1 MGIAIPQ
8 VITPSKATG
17 AQVIDGSLKFDSTK
31 KTVLHRTFSAGN
43 SRTWTFSMWTKK
55 QNNDCHFL
63 SSGTAANRLNAG
75 WVQGSD
81 KLFIYIAQS
90 SSEVF
95 NVNSVARFRDN
106 GWYHI
111 VIAAD
116 TTNANN
122 DDRIIAYVNGDR
134 IYDWTGNTTID
145 QNASTHF
152 NNANSHAIGNRY
164 YNNSDYVSGLIAQ
177 TYLIDGAALGP
188 DSFGF
193 TDPLTNTWKPKK
205 YTDEVNFISG
215 PTNFTN
221 ISTLAAL
228 ANSTL
233 DSSYNDVSKVFD
245 GSGTGVRTVS
255 EASGLGEKLS
265 ITFSPAITL
274 DNETVSIDTS
284 STYQGMFVT
293 VDGADGSR
301 VSGSDSNVTTLTTG
315 SLSGSLSKI
324 TVDNGTDSSGRP
336 ASILRIRIGGVT
348 LLDPYGGVNGFYLPL
363 DGNSPIGKDQSG
375 NGNDFTPVNFGGSK
389 SPDKATGAKPIL
401 NTLPGGAHATVGV
414 FGSRENVG
422 YAVTVYNDGGGNKYY
437 IDGVKQ
443 DTVTGLIRGATYT
456 FDTSD
461 STVSSHPFRF
471 SATSNGSHGGGSEYT
486 NGVAAITGAAT
497 TITVPHDAPNTLYY
511 YCTSH
516 SGMGA
521 DITGITTNEK
531 LADQYA
537 SHATL
542 ALPLV
547 GSSVDVC
554 ASIACT
560 STAKAITSNG
570 TVAASSIESNFYSGS
585 FLFDGDSDYFTFAPG
600 ADFAFGTGDFTV
612 ECWCY
617 SKNRGT
623 YDYIIDGRNSGQTT
637 GTWTLAY
644 GYAGGNGRLEFASGG
659 VGGTLLE
666 CPAANNPE
674 AGRWFHVAVA
684 RSGTSLKMFID
695 GVEVT
700 SATNST
706 DFSTSPSTSYIGT
719 RYSQQHY
726 WDGYMQDIRVYK
738 GVAKYTSDFTPASTN
753 PDILPDS
760 PSGVVGS
767 SKLAKIQSTGGSVAF
782 SGGSGGSDIKWTGT
796 VSATHTL
803 DYYIFASGNQS
814 AGAGPV
820 FLSDGT
826 DGYQFDFS
834 TGTDDLIRAEKA
846 GGGSDTGY
854 QRLNKGWNHVR
865 LVSQTTSAAMY
876 INGRAAGTF
885 SPAGGVIGSATFYIG
900 TKARLASSVWFRG
913 FICNVRIIEAALTG
927 TDTPVI
933 DENGII
939 ASSEGGTSA
948 IFLWPGVNSLTENT
962 GTSGDT
968 ITATADPVLTKFNPF
983 TYTDIDIVRGQD
995 TGENYCTIN
1004 PLDNPGVS
1012 PYGNQGA
1019 VISNGNLDIAAD
1031 GGSYAMRKG
1040 TIAVPSSGKWY
1051 YEATVN
1057 GTAASRSSSSQ
1068 ASGIGLIKSN
1078 VITDGNAPITDNH
1091 TLWLGD
1097 SGYGKPFGSGT
1108 RSSWSDQT
1116 IDKGDVISLA
1126 LDMDANTFDF
1136 KVEGISVQS
1145 GDINTTEPVHPFV
1158 FSATTSNT
1166 NLTLNFGQ
1174 KPFKF
1179 PPPEGYLPLNNV
1191 NTRPVKVI
1199 SRPDQYVGVA
1209 TYRGTGANQQINVGL
1224 KPDLV
1229 IIKGRDGDYDF
1240 VWQDTVRGLNK
1251 TITSNRTKEE
1261 TTDNDG
1267 VLSVDVSGFVVGA
1280 NTAGFQ
1286 SDELNKSGK
1295 NYVTYCF
1302 KAGGNKNTFNV
1313 DGLGYASA
1321 AAAGLTGGDITP
1333 SGASV
1338 GTKQGFSIIKYA
1350 GSGTNGDTLPHGL
1363 LQTPDFI
1370 ITKNLTDGNV
1380 DWIVKPVG
1388 LLTDDS
1394 YMLLL
1399 NSNTAQFQGTG
1410 GYISAQTS
1418 TLLTLTEG
1426 NNDGNYN
1433 NSGDNYVMYAW
1444 HSIPGLQ
1451 KFGSYTGN
1459 NDADGPFVELGF
1471 RPAVLW
1477 VKRRGATGSWYA
1489 LDIER
1494 DKFNNTF
1501 RTLSPNQY
1509 AQEDSTTGA
1518 SGYCDFLS
1526 NGFKAR
1532 IADGSINASDTYIYA
1547 AWATAPSID
1556 LYGGGANAR

>member
-17 AQVIDGSLKFDSTK
+17 AQVIDGSLKFDGAQYLT
-31 KTVLHRTFSAGN
+31 RTPGSAGN
-43 SRTWTFSMWTKK
+43 RRTWTWSCWVKRTGGLGT
-55 QNNDCHFL
+55 DTAIAAVVD
-63 SSGTAANRLNAG
+63 SGSNG
-75 WVQGSD
+75 
-81 KLFIYIAQS
+81 FY
-90 SSEVF
+90 F
-95 NVNSVARFRDN
+95 RFRNDDALEVADYSGSFDYRFYAAEAFRDL

-111 VIAAD
+111 HILFDSTQSTESDRVKIYKNGSQITSWD
-116 TTNANN
+116 TATYPSQN
-122 DDRIIAYVNGDR
+122 
-134 IYDWTGNTTID
+134 YDSD
-145 QNASTHF
+145 V
-152 NNANSHAIGNRY
+152 NNAKAHEIGRSPGAVEYAKISLSNV
-164 YNNSDYVSGLIAQ
+164 YV
-177 TYLIDGAALGP
+177 IDGQALGP
-188 DSFGF
+188 ENFGF
-193 TDPLTNTWKPKK
+193 TDGLTNTWKPKK
-205 YTDEVNFISG
+205 YT
-215 PTNFTN
+215 
-221 ISTLAAL
+221 
-228 ANSTL
+228 
-233 DSSYNDVSKVFD
+233 
-245 GSGTGVRTVS
+245 GT
-255 EASGLGEKLS
+255 
-265 ITFSPAITL
+265 F
-274 DNETVSIDTS
+274 
-284 STYQGMFVT
+284 
-293 VDGADGSR
+293 
-301 VSGSDSNVTTLTTG
+301 
-315 SLSGSLSKI
+315 
-324 TVDNGTDSSGRP
+324 GT
-336 ASILRIRIGGVT
+336 
-348 LLDPYGGVNGFYLPL
+348 NGFYLPM
-363 DGNSPIGKDQSG
+363 DGNSQIGRDESG

-537 SHATL
+537 SHVTL

-600 ADFAFGTGDFTV
+600 GDFAFGTADFTI

-644 GYAGGNGRLEFASGG
+644 GYSGSGSSLSGNLEFASGG
-659 VGGTLLE
+659 STLLE
-666 CPAANNPE
+666 CPTANNPE

-760 PSGVVGS
+760 PSGVSGGS
-767 SKLAKIQSTGGSVAF
+767 KRAKIQSTGGSVAF
-782 SGGSGGSDIKWTGT
+782 SGGTNGSDIKWTGT
-796 VSATHTL
+796 VAATHTL
-803 DYYIFASGNQS
+803 DYYVFASGNQS

-854 QRLNKGWNHVR
+854 QRLNKGWNHIR
-865 LVSQTTSAAMY
+865 LVQQTTSAAMY
-876 INGRAAGTF
+876 INGKAAGTF
-885 SPAGGVIGSATFYIG
+885 SPAGGVIGSTTFYIG

-933 DENGII
+933 NDNGVI

-962 GTSGDT
+962 GTDGNT

-983 TYTDIDIVRGQD
+983 TFTDINIVRGQD

-1004 PLDNPGVS
+1004 PLDNPGES

-1057 GTAASRSSSSQ
+1057 GSAASRSSSSQ

-1078 VITDGNAPITDNH
+1078 VITDGDAPITDNH

-1108 RSSWSDQT
+1108 RVEWVNQT
-1116 IDKGDVISLA
+1116 IDQGDVISLA
-1126 LDMDANTFDF
+1126 LDMDANTFEF
-1136 KVEGISVQS
+1136 KVDGVSVQS

-1158 FSATTSNT
+1158 FSSGTSNT

-1191 NTRPVKVI
+1191 NTRPAKVI
-1199 SRPDQYVGVA
+1199 SRPDQYVGIS
-1209 TYRGTGANQQINVGL
+1209 TWTGDGNTGRNIRTLQF

-1229 IIKGRDGDYDF
+1229 WIKQRSATRAHALFDS
-1240 VWQDTVRGLNK
+1240 VRGANK
-1251 TITSNRTKEE
+1251 RLQSSSTNAE
-1261 TTDNDG
+1261 TTHTDQMSAFIDNGFTVEDNNT
-1267 VLSVDVSGFVVGA
+1267 VNVDSGTYVGW
-1280 NTAGFQ
+1280 
-1286 SDELNKSGK
+1286 SWR
-1295 NYVTYCF
+1295 
-1302 KAGGNKNTFNV
+1302 AGGNKNTFNV
-1313 DGLGYASA
+1313 DDVGYASA
-1321 AAAGLTGGDITP
+1321 SDVNMSVGSLNSVAYDTSQTWSNNLAVNTGSISAITQAFNGNLTNGADSTGSTGSNDRTMTATLGLTLNNEIVEVFPNHTYSGYYATIDGVAQPIQYFTTTNGFQTMGPFTGTLTSVTVTNGTESSQRPAGIRAIRVGGKILVDNGITP
-1333 SGASV
+1333 PDLPTIAATGASV
-1338 GTKQGFSIIKYA
+1338 GTKQGFSIIKYDGNGTA
-1350 GSGTNGDTLPHGL
+1350 GSSIPHGL
-1363 LQTPDFI
+1363 SQIPEF
-1370 ITKNLTDGNV
+1370 V
-1380 DWIVKPVG
+1380 IVKDTED
-1388 LLTDDS
+1388 TDNWQIYHAD
-1394 YMLLL
+1394 
-1399 NSNTAQFQGTG
+1399 
-1410 GYISAQTS
+1410 AQTS
-1418 TLLTLTEG
+1418 GAKLLKFTNAAASDNTG
-1426 NNDGNYN
+1426 PWN
-1433 NSGDNYVMYAW
+1433 NSAPTSTLISLGGGGTNDSSNTHICYAW
-1444 HSIPGLQ
+1444 HSVPGLQ
-1451 KFGSYTGN
+1451 KFGIYMGN
-1459 NDADGPFVELGF
+1459 DSSDGPYVELGF
-1471 RPAVLW
+1471 RPSLIWIKGVDFAANW
-1477 VKRRGATGSWYA
+1477 FIFDNKRNGVNPTDQYLLADTTGATGGTA
-1489 LDIER
+1489 VPI
-1494 DKFNNTF
+1494 
-1501 RTLSPNQY
+1501 
-1509 AQEDSTTGA
+1509 
-1518 SGYCDFLS
+1518 DFLS
-1526 NGFKAR
+1526 NGFKVRFGTA
-1532 IADGSINASDTYIYA
+1532 GFINNTSSYNFIYC
-1547 AWATAPSID
+1547 AWAEAPTVD
-1556 LYGGGANAR
+1556 LFGGGANAR